1 MPSRHGLDLET
12 GERLHYRGGLRSGD
26 EIAVTDRRVLVHE
39 DAETTSVP
47 YANVSEISNESFDW
61 FLTIL
66 SLALVGFG
74 LYSITENVV
83 VGIGSVLF
91 GLWSV
96 YRTYRHRDRV
106 RIHTHSQAK
115 PVEVFPEEVDQ
126 LYDELEPAIEAVRA
140 EREGAEADETA
151 DTAEAGEDGQ
161 PAKAG

>member
-1 MPSRHGLDLET
+1 MPSRKGLDLET

-26 EIAVTDRRVLVHE
+26 EIAVTDRRVLVRK

-47 YANVSEISNESFDW
+47 YTNVSEVSNESFNW

-66 SLALVGFG
+66 SLALAGVG
-74 LYSITENVV
+74 LYSISENAF
-83 VGIGSVLF
+83 VGVGMVLF

-115 PVEVFPEEVDQ
+115 PVEVFPEEVEA
-126 LYDELEPAIEAVRA
+126 LYDELEPAIDAVRA
-140 EREGAEADETA
+140 DQERGEADGERSP
-151 DTAEAGEDGQ
+151 EA
-161 PAKAG
+161 A

>member
-26 EIAVTDRRVLVHE
+26 EIAVTDRRVLVRKDDE
-39 DAETTSVP
+39 LTSVP
-47 YANVSEISNESFDW
+47 YTNVSEVSNESFDW

-66 SLALVGFG
+66 SLSVVGFG
-74 LYSITENVV
+74 LYSIPDNAF
-83 VGIGSVLF
+83 VGVGLVLF

-115 PVEVFPEEVDQ
+115 PVEVFPEDTEQ
-126 LYDELEPAIEAVRA
+126 LYDELEPAIEAVRTDQ
-140 EREGAEADETA
+140 ERTDAVDGDQSPTEA
-151 DTAEAGEDGQ
+151 
-161 PAKAG
+161 

>member
-26 EIAVTDRRVLVHE
+26 EIAVTDHRVLVRT

-47 YANVSEISNESFDW
+47 YTNVSEVSNESFDW
-61 FLTIL
+61 FLAIL
-66 SLALVGFG
+66 SLALTGFG
-74 LYSITENVV
+74 LYSVSENAF
-83 VGIGSVLF
+83 VGVGLVAF

-115 PVEVFPEEVDQ
+115 PVEVFPEEVDR
-126 LYDELEPAIEAVRA
+126 LYGELEPAIEAVRA
-140 EREGAEADETA
+140 ERDDGEGTPDEA
-151 DTAEAGEDGQ
+151 
-161 PAKAG
+161 

>member
-1 MPSRHGLDLET
+1 MPSRTGLDLET

-26 EIAVTDRRVLVHE
+26 EIAVTDRRVLVRGA
-39 DAETTSVP
+39 DETTSVP
-47 YANVSEISNESFDW
+47 YTNVSEISNESFDW

-74 LYSITENVV
+74 LYSIGENAFI
-83 VGIGSVLF
+83 GIGMTLF

-115 PVEVFPEEVDQ
+115 PVEVFPEEVEA

-140 EREGAEADETA
+140 EQERAERADDERSP
-151 DTAEAGEDGQ
+151 DEA
-161 PAKAG
+161 